1 MSRVILKGFIV
12 VPEAELSLIIQ
23 ELAVHRYLPQK
34 EVGCLVFE
42 VTQSAENPSHFD
54 VYEEFIDN
62 AAFNK
67 HQERVKNSRWG
78 EVTGNVE
85 RQYSVRS

>member
-1 MSRVILKGFIV
+1 MSKVIVKGFIA
-12 VPEAELSLIIQ
+12 VPEAELALIIQ
-23 ELAVHRYLPQK
+23 ELAVHKNLTQK
-34 EVGCLVFE
+34 EVGCLVFD
-42 VTQSAENPSHFD
+42 VTQRAENPSHFD

-78 EVTGNVE
+78 EITGNVE
-85 RQYSVRS
+85 RHYIVM